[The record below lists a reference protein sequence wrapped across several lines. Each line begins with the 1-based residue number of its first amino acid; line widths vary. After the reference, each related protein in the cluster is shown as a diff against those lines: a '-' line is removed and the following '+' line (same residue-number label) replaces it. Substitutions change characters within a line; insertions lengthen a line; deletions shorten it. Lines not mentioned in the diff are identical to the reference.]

1 MTLLDSAAPRCL
13 RVGLDFGDDVVGEA
27 EAQAHWRLRE
37 LYRVGRRLSAGG
49 GALGGWR
56 AALQVLLLG
65 RGQADGSQRD
75 GRLRARHPLLA
86 QVEEAQAHH

>member
-13 RVGLDFGDDVVGEA
+13 RVGLDLGDDVVGEA
-27 EAQAHWRLRE
+27 EAEAQWRLRE
-37 LYRVGRRLSAGG
+37 LYRVGRRLSGGG

-65 RGQADGSQRD
+65 GGQLMAVSATGDCEPAIRF
-75 GRLRARHPLLA
+75 LRR
-86 QVEEAQAHH
+86 